1 MFLIIPFFQEL
12 SKELITAIVL
22 ILLIL
27 YSVNPMITIFN
38 TLSGKKEPFKPIKE
52 GKVSLYVCGITPYD
66 YAHLGHGR
74 VYVSFDVLYRLLT
87 FLGYEVTYCRNFT
100 DIDDKII
107 ARAQNQLGDSS
118 KFEQI
123 SKKYIDTYLEDMKAL
138 NCLPPK
144 YQPLVTQTLP
154 EIIEFVQG
162 LIKQGK
168 AYQSNGDVYFD
179 ISSFPSYGKLSKH
192 KLDDLI
198 AGARVEVN
206 EKKKSPL
213 DFALW
218 KHAHDEEPGWD
229 SPWGRGRPGWHIEC
243 SAMAGKFLG
252 DTLDIHAGGLD
263 LIFPHHENEIAQ
275 SEGLHNKQFVNY
287 WMHNGFVRINQEKM
301 SKSLGNF
308 FTLRDVF
315 KQFDPM
321 VVRFYYLNHHYKA
334 PLDFSFDDLQ
344 VAQKTYQRLSKAFAV
359 ECEKLAPFD
368 KLRVNEDDS
377 VHAEPVEA
385 PVVQKMISFLVDDL
399 NTPGMWGVVF
409 ESLSEL
415 QKDQVQLCAVKE
427 FLQKVLGLTLV
438 PLPEKEIEVTPEME
452 KLITE
457 RDQARAAKDWK
468 KADELREK
476 LKELGYQV
484 QDKK

>member
-1 MFLIIPFFQEL
+1 
-12 SKELITAIVL
+12 
-22 ILLIL
+22 
-27 YSVNPMITIFN
+27 MITITN
-38 TLSGKKEPFKPIKE
+38 TLSGKKELFKPIKE

-107 ARAQNQLGDSS
+107 ARAEKELGDPH

-123 SKKYIDTYLEDMKAL
+123 SQKYIGTFHEDIKLL
-138 NCLPPK
+138 NCLSPK
-144 YQPLVTQTLP
+144 YQPLVTQTMP
-154 EIIEFVQG
+154 EIISFVEG

-179 ISSFPSYGKLSKH
+179 ISSFPHYGRLSKH
-192 KLDDLI
+192 KLEDLV

-218 KHAHDEEPGWD
+218 KHAEPNEPGWE
-229 SPWGRGRPGWHIEC
+229 SPWGHGRPGWHIEC
-243 SAMAGKFLG
+243 SAMASKFLG
-252 DTLDIHAGGLD
+252 DTLDMHAGGLD

-275 SEGLHNKQFVNY
+275 SEALHNKQFVNY
-287 WMHNGFVRINQEKM
+287 WLHNGFVRINQEKM

-321 VVRFYYLNHHYKA
+321 VVRFYYLSHHYKA

-344 VAQKTYQRLSKAFAV
+344 VARKTYQRLCKVFAI
-359 ECEKLAPFD
+359 ECKLFTDIPL
-368 KLRVNEDDS
+368 KESPIVK
-377 VHAEPVEA
+377 
-385 PVVQKMISFLVDDL
+385 KMIAFLMDDL
-399 NTPGMWGVVF
+399 NVSGMWGVVF
-409 ESLSEL
+409 ESLAEL
-415 QKDQVQLCAVKE
+415 KDQEQLCAVKL
-427 FLQKVLGLTLV
+427 FIQQVLGLTLE
-438 PLPEKEIEVTPEME
+438 PLPEKEIEITPEMQE
-452 KLITE
+452 LIAE
-457 RDQARAAKDWK
+457 RERSRAEKDWK

-476 LKELGYQV
+476 LRAMGYEV

>member
-1 MFLIIPFFQEL
+1 
-12 SKELITAIVL
+12 
-22 ILLIL
+22 
-27 YSVNPMITIFN
+27 MITIFN
-38 TLSGKKEPFKPIKE
+38 TLNGKKELFKPIKE
-52 GKVSLYVCGITPYD
+52 GAVSLYVCGITPYD

-107 ARAQNQLGDSS
+107 ARAQKELSDPN

-123 SKKYIDTYLEDMKAL
+123 SQKYIDTYQEDMKAL
-138 NCLPPK
+138 NCVQPT
-144 YQPLVTQTLP
+144 YQPLVTQTMP

-179 ISSFPSYGKLSKH
+179 ISSFPQYGRLSKH
-192 KLDDLI
+192 KLEDLI

-218 KHAHDEEPGWD
+218 KHAEHDEPGWN

-243 SAMAGKFLG
+243 SAMAEKFLG
-252 DTLDIHAGGLD
+252 DTLDMHAGGLD

-321 VVRFYYLNHHYKA
+321 VVRFYYLSHHYKA

-344 VAQKTYQRLSKAFAV
+344 VAHKTYQRLCKAFNV
-359 ECEKLAPFD
+359 ECKPLSDEKLKEF
-368 KLRVNEDDS
+368 
-377 VHAEPVEA
+377 PVI
-385 PVVQKMISFLVDDL
+385 QKMLTFLVDDL
-399 NTPGMWGVVF
+399 NTSGMWGVVF
-409 ESLSEL
+409 ESLPEL
-415 QKDQVQLCAVKE
+415 QKDQQQLCAVKI
-427 FLQKVLGLTLV
+427 FIQNILGLTLI
-438 PLPEKEIEVTPEME
+438 PLPEKEVEITPEMQQ
-452 KLITE
+452 LIVE
-457 RDQARAAKDWK
+457 REQARVAKDWK

-476 LKELGYQV
+476 LRMMGYEV

>member
-1 MFLIIPFFQEL
+1 
-12 SKELITAIVL
+12 
-22 ILLIL
+22 
-27 YSVNPMITIFN
+27 MITIFN

-87 FLGYEVTYCRNFT
+87 FLGYDVTYCRNFT

-107 ARAQNQLGDSS
+107 ARAQKELGDPH

-123 SKKYIDTYLEDMKAL
+123 SQKYIDTYQEDMKAL

-154 EIIEFVQG
+154 EIIAFVEG
-162 LIKQGK
+162 LIEQGK

-192 KLDDLI
+192 KLEDLI

-218 KHAHDEEPGWD
+218 KHAEANEPGWE

-243 SAMAGKFLG
+243 SAMAEKFLG
-252 DTLDIHAGGLD
+252 DTLDMHAGGLD

-275 SEGLHNKQFVNY
+275 SEALHNKQFVNY

-334 PLDFSFDDLQ
+334 PLDFAFDDLQ
-344 VAQKTYQRLSKAFAV
+344 VAQKTYQRLCKALNV
-359 ECEKLAPFD
+359 ECASMTDAQLKESPI
-368 KLRVNEDDS
+368 
-377 VHAEPVEA
+377 
-385 PVVQKMISFLVDDL
+385 VQKMINFLVDDL

-409 ESLSEL
+409 ESLPEL
-415 QKDQVQLCAVKE
+415 QKDPQQLCAVKI
-427 FLQKVLGLTLV
+427 FLQKVLGLTLI
-438 PLPEKEIEVTPEME
+438 PLPEKEIEITPEMQ

-457 RDQARAAKDWK
+457 REQARVAKDWK
-468 KADELREK
+468 RADELRDK
-476 LKELGYQV
+476 LREMGYQV

>member
-1 MFLIIPFFQEL
+1 
-12 SKELITAIVL
+12 
-22 ILLIL
+22 
-27 YSVNPMITIFN
+27 MITISN
-38 TLSGKKEPFKPIKE
+38 TLSGKKELFKPIKP

-74 VYVSFDVLYRLLT
+74 VYVSFDVLYRILRL
-87 FLGYEVTYCRNFT
+87 LGYEVTYCRNFT

-107 ARAQNQLGDSS
+107 ARAQRDLGDPH

-123 SKKYIDTYLEDMKAL
+123 SQKYISTYQEDMSAL
-138 NCLPPK
+138 NCLSPE
-144 YQPLVTQTLP
+144 YQPLVTQTMP
-154 EIIEFVQG
+154 EIIAFVQG
-162 LIKQGK
+162 LIEKGK
-168 AYQSNGDVYFD
+168 AYESEGDVYFD

-192 KLDDLI
+192 KTEDLI
-198 AGARVEVN
+198 AGARVEVS
-206 EKKKSPL
+206 EKKRSPL

-218 KHAHDEEPGWD
+218 KHAENDEPGWE

-243 SAMAGKFLG
+243 SAMAEKFLG
-252 DTLDIHAGGLD
+252 DTLDMHAGGLD

-344 VAQKTYQRLSKAFAV
+344 VAQKTYQRLCKAFAQ
-359 ECEKLAPFD
+359 ECVPIPDEELAQ
-368 KLRVNEDDS
+368 S
-377 VHAEPVEA
+377 
-385 PVVQKMISFLVDDL
+385 PVVKKMLSFLLDDL
-399 NTPGMWGVVF
+399 NTPGMWGTVF
-409 ESLSEL
+409 ESLPEL
-415 QKDQVQLCAVKE
+415 HKDYKQMCVVKT
-427 FLQKVLGLTLV
+427 FIQNVLGLTLH
-438 PLPEKEIEVTPEME
+438 PLPEKEVTITPEIQD
-452 KLITE
+452 LIAQRE
-457 RDQARAAKDWK
+457 QARAAKEWK
-468 KADELREK
+468 RADELRDK
-476 LKELGYQV
+476 LRSLGYEV